1 MTSKS
6 MSTLLKMHWINMRLS
21 VYIYWAIMLV
31 ISVISFTL
39 MLTVGNGDTQINMGA
54 ITSVSIY
61 MLVLNLVSVN
71 ETFRY
76 ALGMNFRRKDFY
88 GSTVIIIL
96 LLVFGFGTLSTLLS
110 MIEKPLAEALKVNV
124 SLFGIMGDAELSSL
138 DVFLLYIGCGL
149 FLSVVGLFTSVISY
163 RFGKKGVLLMGAV
176 ALLLFI
182 GVSVMSME
190 PIARFF
196 ASIGSVAEA
205 MAWLMLPTVLL
216 LAGAYPLM
224 MSMTT
229 KE

>member
-1 MTSKS
+1 
-6 MSTLLKMHWINMRLS
+6 
-21 VYIYWAIMLV
+21 
-31 ISVISFTL
+31 
-39 MLTVGNGDTQINMGA
+39 
-54 ITSVSIY
+54 
-61 MLVLNLVSVN
+61 
-71 ETFRY
+71 
-76 ALGMNFRRKDFY
+76 
-88 GSTVIIIL
+88 
-96 LLVFGFGTLSTLLS
+96 
-110 MIEKPLAEALKVNV
+110 
-124 SLFGIMGDAELSSL
+124 
-138 DVFLLYIGCGL
+138 
-149 FLSVVGLFTSVISY
+149 
-163 RFGKKGVLLMGAV
+163 MGAV